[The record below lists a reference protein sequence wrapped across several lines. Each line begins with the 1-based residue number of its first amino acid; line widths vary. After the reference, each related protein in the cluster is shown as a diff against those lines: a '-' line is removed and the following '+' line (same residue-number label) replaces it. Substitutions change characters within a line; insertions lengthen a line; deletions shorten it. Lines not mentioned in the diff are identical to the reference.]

1 MPDFVLQYDLSSQ
14 FIDVVEQKYNFIA
27 GRLHARGYYR
37 HQYSCFRFE
46 RITVAQANA
55 DGDNIAAEVEARF
68 PLAPRC
74 LKRMKIRMVPTKK
87 PDLILR
93 RLTDV
98 YDAWENGLAIGEN
111 KLCKGAR

>member
-74 LKRMKIRMVPTKK
+74 LKRMNGANKN
-87 PDLILR
+87 DLILR
-93 RLTDV
+93 RLTDE
-98 YDAWENGLAIGEN
+98 YDAWENGLAIIGEN